1 MVSACDRK
9 SLIVG
14 LGKTGLSCARFLAA
28 RGVPVA
34 ITDTRENPPGLS
46 ELRQELPDIALF
58 LGGFPESAFQVAE
71 QLVLS
76 PGVPMSEPL
85 IQQAMARGVPVV
97 GDVELF
103 AQVVQA
109 PVVAITG
116 SNGKSTVTTLLG
128 IMLQQA
134 GQRVAVGGN
143 LGEPALSLLHAGI
156 ERYVLELSSFQLE
169 TTRSLQPEVAV
180 VLNISP
186 DHLDR
191 YPDLQV
197 YSDTKAMIYQQ
208 ARGRVFNLD
217 DPRVM
222 AMRPFGKAGPGDSFF
237 TLGEPEDGVFGVR
250 CAGDSEWL
258 CRGQQ
263 RLIRCDE
270 LRMPGRHNQA
280 NALAA
285 LAIGSLLSLPMESM
299 LQSLRQFTGLPHR
312 TQFVKES
319 AGVRWYNDSK
329 GTNVGAC
336 VAALQGLVT
345 EAHAKVV
352 LIAGGVGKGGDFSQL
367 KPVVERH
374 ARAVILLGQDASLI
388 ADALGDRV
396 PLLRAR
402 DMDEAVLLAA
412 DYAEAGDRVL
422 LSPACASFDMY
433 RSYQHRGEQFADA
446 VARLVP

>member
-1 MVSACDRK
+1 MISACDRK

-28 RGVPVA
+28 RGVSVA
-34 ITDTRENPPGLS
+34 ITDSRENPPGLN
-46 ELRQELPDIALF
+46 ELRQELPDIGLF

-85 IQQAMARGVPVV
+85 IQRAMARGVPVV
-97 GDVELF
+97 GDIELF
-103 AQVVQA
+103 AQAVRA

-134 GQRVAVGGN
+134 GQQVAVGGN
-143 LGEPALSLLHAGI
+143 LGDPALSLLHAGV

-169 TTRSLQPEVAV
+169 TTCSLQPEVAV

-191 YPDLQV
+191 YPDLQA
-197 YSDTKAMIYQQ
+197 YSDTKAAIYRQ

-222 AMRPFGKAGPGDSFF
+222 AMRPPGGAAEGDRFF
-237 TLGEPEDGVFGVR
+237 TLDEPQDGVFGVR
-250 CAGDSEWL
+250 CFDNSEWL

-263 RLIRCDE
+263 RLIRCHE

-299 LQSLRQFTGLPHR
+299 LRSLRQFTGLPHR

-336 VAALQGLVT
+336 VAALEGLVT
-345 EAHAKVV
+345 GTHAKVV
-352 LIAGGVGKGGDFSQL
+352 LIAGGIGKGGDFSQL
-367 KPVVERH
+367 KPVVEQH

-412 DYAEAGDRVL
+412 GYAEAGDRVL

-433 RSYQHRGEQFADA
+433 RSYQHRGEQFTDS
-446 VARLVP
+446 VARLIR